1 MRFLPHLRKIAGSLL
16 VFEIRVGAIRSCR
29 LSHVVGMA
37 SHLLSNCG
45 LGFSW
50 CSFGLSNG
58 SIETEAILKCFL
70 LVLAFRR
77 GFTSRNIYS
86 SFRLRDILRYLLR
99 TPINRRGLAFVR
111 IL

>member
-58 SIETEAILKCFL
+58 GIETEAILKCFL
-70 LVLAFRR
+70 PVLAFRR
-77 GFTSRNIYS
+77 GLAIRRIYS
-86 SFRLRDILRYLLR
+86 RVGFCHEFSYLF
-99 TPINRRGLAFVR
+99 LAAIDGRSLAVVR
-111 IL
+111 